1 MTVLAG
7 AIKRKKNVITQN
19 LLSFLQLLVHAMAFV
34 PFRPSYLHFSS
45 SFRWHLWWYPNRSGH
60 WHLLK
65 TPSSWTTLDP
75 SCGPRLPPTPDALPN
90 VPQRVSGLSSE
101 TFQFFTSWPPSTLH
115 SALSFSISSSS
126 AGEDPCCHAASVL
139 PEPASDSEGTYCGK
153 KGNALWSLKHFDWSR
168 AHRPFKLTQ
177 EMRKM
182 LELAQSPSQCN
193 MVTFAGFL

>member
-1 MTVLAG
+1 MASVL
-7 AIKRKKNVITQN
+7 
-19 LLSFLQLLVHAMAFV
+19 
-34 PFRPSYLHFSS
+34 FRPSYLHFSS

-65 TPSSWTTLDP
+65 TPSSWTTLNP
-75 SCGPRLPPTPDALPN
+75 SCGPWLPPTPDTLPH

-139 PEPASDSEGTYCGK
+139 PEPASDAEGTYCGK
-153 KGNALWSLKHFDWSR
+153 RETHCEAWSASIGAGPTDPFNW
-168 AHRPFKLTQ
+168 HRRCEQ
-177 EMRKM
+177 M